1 MPFSSTK
8 KITKPSTGVAFRAY
22 LTSSNTLRRIL
33 RSSRGI
39 HSSSRVRFTS
49 QFSLTRLAKSGY
61 DDITSVVNTMKAAK
75 KGFMGF
81 GGALTGGGEGGEG
94 GGGGEVGGG
103 GGDACFVG
111 LGGGAC
117 GGG

>member
-1 MPFSSTK
+1 MPLPFSSTK
-8 KITKPSTGVAFRAY
+8 KITNPSTGVALRAY

-61 DDITSVVNTMKAAK
+61 DDITSVVNTMKTAK

-81 GGALTGGGEGGEG
+81 WWALTGGGEGG
-94 GGGGEVGGG
+94 G
-103 GGDACFVG
+103 GGDAGFVG